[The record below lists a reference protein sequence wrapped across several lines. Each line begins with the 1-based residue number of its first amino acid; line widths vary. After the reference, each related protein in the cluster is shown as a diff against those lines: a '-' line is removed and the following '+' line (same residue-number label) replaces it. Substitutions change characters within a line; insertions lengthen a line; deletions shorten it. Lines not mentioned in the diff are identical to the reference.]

1 VTRKKNAVFRP
12 EPELGPLDDNNF
24 REYAQSAIKSYE
36 RKRMF
41 IDAILWRGIITLYEA
56 ALQAAKR

>member
-1 VTRKKNAVFRP
+1 MTRKKNAVFRP
-12 EPELGPLDDNNF
+12 EPELGPLDGNNF
-24 REYAQSAIKSYE
+24 REYVQSAIKSYE

-41 IDAILWRGIITLYEA
+41 IEIITLYEA